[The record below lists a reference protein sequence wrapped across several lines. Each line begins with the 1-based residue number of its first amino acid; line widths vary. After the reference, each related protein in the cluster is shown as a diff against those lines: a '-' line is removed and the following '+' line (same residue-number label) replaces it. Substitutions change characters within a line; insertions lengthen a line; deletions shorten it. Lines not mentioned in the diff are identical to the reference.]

1 VEEQKRNMK
10 KIFVQMKNI
19 NSKYEIIYNE
29 KNKEWNLQREGLTIL
44 SGDKEGCKNYFN
56 YIVSLTVY

>member
-1 VEEQKRNMK
+1 MK